1 MRCVCRSRVHCMP
14 RMSRFSRGTLWN
26 ANVVLVVVLL
36 LGFPLSSS
44 FCDGVFL
51 FRDHTGPST
60 TTRRRGPRRTGPPA
74 GARAAARPPRPVRAH
89 TRSARRDRYPITRSD
104 GAHARRRTV
113 GGSPGDPP
121 ASKTGPDAPAAAS
134 GPDSPPASLPRVWV
148 CVRRVGG
155 RRLIP
160 YLLSINRRAGPRNGE
175 KPRRATARGAAQA
188 RGGLALSRLLARDA
202 GTEHAAHCRDRQ
214 RRMLVYRSQHCR
226 SLCTPASP
234 PVGPMPLRAVLSYG
248 TVAWVSAAHFRLDL
262 SETTVDAT
270 TGASREARSPTVPR
284 RRLSRTSTR
293 PDRSRGERPAALIAA
308 DRC

>member
-1 MRCVCRSRVHCMP
+1 MGRNPV
-14 RMSRFSRGTLWN
+14 
-26 ANVVLVVVLL
+26 
-36 LGFPLSSS
+36 
-44 FCDGVFL
+44 
-51 FRDHTGPST
+51 
-60 TTRRRGPRRTGPPA
+60 
-74 GARAAARPPRPVRAH
+74 ARP
-89 TRSARRDRYPITRSD
+89 
-104 GAHARRRTV
+104 
-113 GGSPGDPP
+113 
-121 ASKTGPDAPAAAS
+121 
-134 GPDSPPASLPRVWV
+134 
-148 CVRRVGG
+148 
-155 RRLIP
+155 
-160 YLLSINRRAGPRNGE
+160 
-175 KPRRATARGAAQA
+175 RGAAQA

-293 PDRSRGERPAALIAA
+293 PDRWRGERPAVLIAA